1 MQVHGLLW
9 KMNFGSDVFLQN
21 CLIGLFVRC
30 GCVELARQLFDRMAD
45 RDVVSYNSMID
56 GYVKCGAVERAREL
70 FDSMEERNLI
80 TWNSMIGGYVKWEE
94 GVEFDRWLSEI
105 G

>member
-1 MQVHGLLW
+1 M
-9 KMNFGSDVFLQN
+9 S
-21 CLIGLFVRC
+21 
-30 GCVELARQLFDRMAD
+30 EL
-45 RDVVSYNSMID
+45 VVK
-56 GYVKCGAVERAREL
+56 VLEWV
-70 FDSMEERNLI
+70 

>member
-1 MQVHGLLW
+1 MLMDGIEGGLLVRKEW
-9 KMNFGSDVFLQN
+9 KEEEW
-21 CLIGLFVRC
+21 R
-30 GCVELARQLFDRMAD
+30 
-45 RDVVSYNSMID
+45 
-56 GYVKCGAVERAREL
+56 
-70 FDSMEERNLI
+70 ERNLI